1 MSHVRRREFITLIG
15 GAVALPFTA
24 RARQGERM
32 RRIGVLMPEAENDPE
47 TPAWVAAFQQSLE
60 KLGWSVGR
68 NILIDYHWYLG
79 EVERARAAI
88 TQMLPHA
95 PDLILAVGSPAVV
108 VAQETTR
115 TIPVVFVG
123 VSEPIAQGFVA
134 SLARPGGN
142 ISGFT
147 NLERSLGAK
156 WLEVLEE
163 IAPHIARVA
172 FVFNPDTALYA
183 ASFFP
188 AAKAAASKYAVE
200 LVAATVHQ
208 IADVE
213 AVTTMLAHDPGGGL
227 IFPPDP
233 FFTAER
239 KSIVELAARYRL
251 PAIYPFQFFPADG
264 GLVSYGV
271 NIPAQFQ
278 QAAAYVD
285 RILRGAEPSN
295 LPVQQPTKLELVI
308 NLKTAKTLGLE
319 IPPTLLALADEVI
332 E

>member
-32 RRIGVLMPEAENDPE
+32 RRVGVLMAEAENDPE

-68 NILIDYHWYLG
+68 NILIDYHWYSG

-147 NLERSLGAK
+147 NLEWSLGAK

-213 AVTTMLAHDPGGGL
+213 AVTTMLAHDP
-227 IFPPDP
+227 
-233 FFTAER
+233 
-239 KSIVELAARYRL
+239 
-251 PAIYPFQFFPADG
+251 DG

>member
-47 TPAWVAAFQQSLE
+47 TPAWVAPFQQSLE
-60 KLGWSVGR
+60 KLGWSV
-68 NILIDYHWYLG
+68 
-79 EVERARAAI
+79 A
-88 TQMLPHA
+88 
-95 PDLILAVGSPAVV
+95 
-108 VAQETTR
+108 
-115 TIPVVFVG
+115 
-123 VSEPIAQGFVA
+123 
-134 SLARPGGN
+134 
-142 ISGFT
+142 
-147 NLERSLGAK
+147 
-156 WLEVLEE
+156 
-163 IAPHIARVA
+163 
-172 FVFNPDTALYA
+172 
-183 ASFFP
+183 
-188 AAKAAASKYAVE
+188 
-200 LVAATVHQ
+200 
-208 IADVE
+208 
-213 AVTTMLAHDPGGGL
+213 TMLAHDPGGGL

-233 FFTAER
+233 FLTAER

-295 LPVQQPTKLELVI
+295 LPVQQPTKL

-319 IPPTLLALADEVI
+319 I
-332 E
+332 